1 MRVRKLAWSAI
12 GVLAFALAGS
22 LPAHA
27 QTDNHLWPRFS
38 IIGGSYWIEV
48 DDTIRVDATSERTGS
63 DVELET
69 DLGLP
74 DSDSLLTFG
83 FDWGFARKH
92 SLGVRY
98 YSYEREG
105 SRSID
110 RIVTI
115 GDVTFPVGAR
125 LDASFETESIEAIYD
140 YWFVRKDNVGF
151 AGSLGLVY
159 LGLDASATGTAVFG
173 PSGRTETREVSA
185 STDLPVPMIGLALKG
200 SPTSRLV
207 LRADARYLPSVQI
220 GDVDGEAASYS
231 FSADFYI
238 FGGFALGASYAGRI
252 YEVEVDQTSWHGSV
266 DLSSEGWQGY
276 LRLSL

>member
-1 MRVRKLAWSAI
+1 MRIRRLTWSAI
-12 GVLAFALAGS
+12 GVFALALAGA
-22 LPAHA
+22 LPARA
-27 QTDNHLWPRFS
+27 QTNHLWPRFS
-38 IIGGSYWIEV
+38 FTAGSYWIEV
-48 DDTIRVDATSERTGS
+48 DDTIRIDATSERTGS

-74 DSDSLLTFG
+74 DNDSLLTFG

-98 YSYEREG
+98 YAYEREG

-110 RIVTI
+110 RVVTI
-115 GDVTFPVGAR
+115 GDETFPVGAR
-125 LDASFETESIEAIYD
+125 LDASFETNSIEAIYD

-159 LGLDASATGTAVFG
+159 LGVEASATGTAVFG
-173 PSGRTETREVSA
+173 PSGQTETREVSA

-200 SPTSRLV
+200 SPWHWLV

-220 GDVDGEAASYS
+220 GDIDGEAASYS
-231 FSADFYI
+231 LGADFYL
-238 FGGFALGASYAGRI
+238 FGGFALGARYAGHI
-252 YEVEVDQTSWHGSV
+252 YEVDVDQSRWQGSV